1 MNKTTTTPNDSLAA
15 MMAQYEKN
23 NTPTYTKKE
32 NVVAYDDKHYFG
44 TYLDDKERTKTKT
57 VRILPTTDGSSPMV
71 EMHGHKIQVE
81 GKWRT
86 FACLQSE
93 QESACPFCEA
103 RSALLAEGKETDKE
117 LAKKYSS
124 KKMYIVKVIDRDN
137 ELDGV
142 KFWRFN
148 HDYRGTGVYDKIFGV
163 LKVARDI
170 TSQATGRD
178 LQISINRDQ
187 KNNPTVA
194 SIIHCDSTP
203 LNTDSVIAEEW
214 INDTKVWKDV
224 FPVKSY
230 DYLEIIVKGGVPVWD
245 KDEKKFVDKSVSE
258 KLTEVEKLDSE
269 LTMGLASVVKGNVK
283 VAEQPLSSSN
293 DTDTETIDEIDDLP
307 F

>member
-1 MNKTTTTPNDSLAA
+1 MNTTSSSKTTTTSDSLAA

-23 NTPTYTKKE
+23 NTPSYTKKE
-32 NVVAYDDKHYFG
+32 NVVAYDEKHYFG
-44 TYLDDKERTKTKT
+44 TYLEAKEKTKTKT

-81 GKWRT
+81 GKWKT
-86 FACLQSE
+86 FACLQLEADSD
-93 QESACPFCEA
+93 CPFCEA
-103 RSALLAEGKETDKE
+103 RTALLASGKETDKE

-137 ELDGV
+137 ESDGV

-148 HDYRGTGVYDKIFGV
+148 HDYRGAGVYDKIFGV

-170 TSQATGRD
+170 TNKDSGRD

-187 KNNPTVA
+187 KENPIVA

-203 LNTDSVIAEEW
+203 LSTDEVVSEEW
-214 INDTKVWKDV
+214 INDSKVWKDV
-224 FPVKSY
+224 FPLKSY
-230 DYLEIIVKGGVPVWD
+230 DYLEIIVTGGVPTWD
-245 KDEKKFVDKSVSE
+245 KEAKKFVDKNASE
-258 KLTEVEKLDSE
+258 NLSEVEKLDSE
-269 LTMGLASVVKGNVK
+269 LSIGLAPTLKGNLE
-283 VAEQPLSSSN
+283 VAA
-293 DTDTETIDEIDDLP
+293 TTEKTVATVEDEDDLP